1 MYLSFRFDADTP
13 WAMDL
18 RKVHRIEPNQGIFGL
33 PKQKASVLGLL
44 HFGDLLVPVFDF
56 RQLLGSFLGAATGLP
71 HLVLFYG
78 KESLNAFPARVD
90 ESIQEDCVMVENA
103 LNAPFLDPCDLI
115 YNDIRYH
122 QLNFRAIEE
131 HLNIP

>member
-1 MYLSFRFDADTP
+1 MYLSFRFDSDTP
-13 WAMDL
+13 WAVDL
-18 RKVHRIEPNQGIFGL
+18 RKVHRIEINQDILTL
-33 PKQKASVLGLL
+33 PRQKTLVLGVLR
-44 HFGDLLVPVFDF
+44 FEDLLVPVFDV
-56 RQLLGSFLGAATGLP
+56 RQLLGGFLGNPTDLP
-71 HLVLFYG
+71 HLVMFYG

-103 LNAPFLDPCDLI
+103 LDVPFLDPCDLI

-122 QLNFRAIEE
+122 QLDFRAIEE